1 MTQTQISA
9 IVTAMACAVS
19 FLNLWMHTRVVAA
32 RPDAGL
38 PIYPR
43 HQTALA
49 GLSTV
54 MAVMTALMA
63 AMGR

>member
-9 IVTAMACAVS
+9 IVTAMACALAW
-19 FLNLWMHTRVVAA
+19 LNLWMHVRVVAA

-38 PIYPR
+38 PVYPR

-49 GLSTV
+49 GLAAV
-54 MAVMTALMA
+54 MAVMTAVLA
-63 AMGR
+63 VMGR